1 MRIGIDV
8 GGTNTDAVL
17 MDGATVVSSTK
28 TPTTANVSEGIAKA
42 MREVIA
48 DTGIDT
54 AAIDGVMIGT
64 THFTNAVVER
74 KRLTP
79 TACIRLGLP
88 ATVCLPPMVDWPGD
102 LRELVGGEAHLAHG
116 GHEFDGREISAYQP
130 DEVRDIAAR
139 IRDAGLEAIAISS
152 VFSPVNATFE
162 EQTAD
167 IVRAA
172 IPDANITLSSEIG
185 RIGLL
190 ERENAAIMNSCLR
203 GLAARTVDG
212 FKAAL
217 DELQIRAPFYISQN
231 DGTLMNADFAK
242 EYPVLTFASGPT
254 NSMRGA
260 AFLSGLR
267 DAIVVDVGGTTT
279 DIGVLQHGFPR
290 PAALAVDIGGV
301 RTNFRMPD
309 TYSIGLGGGS
319 LISPHPLT
327 PSPIKR
333 EGELT
338 PGGSGPNSPS
348 LLVGEESGGWGQ
360 IKVGPQSVGYELTSK
375 ALVFGGDVLTATDM
389 IVAGGSETI
398 GDVGAV
404 AGLDAGLVAAVQA
417 RIMEMIA
424 IAVDRMKTSATP
436 VPVIVVGGGS
446 ILVTGDIEGASEII
460 KPDHFPVANAIG
472 AAIAQVGGECDRIF
486 SLAEMSRDDA
496 LDQAKAEASE
506 RAVNAGADPS
516 SIEIVDVEEVP
527 LAYLPGNATRIMVK
541 AIGDLVEAPPSVPT
555 MNGGK

>member
-1 MRIGIDV
+1 MRIGVDV

-17 MDGATVVSSTK
+17 MDGASVVSSTK

-42 MREVIA
+42 LRTVIEES
-48 DTGIDT
+48 GIKR

-74 KRLTP
+74 RHLTP

-88 ATVCLPPMVDWPGD
+88 ATVCLPPMVDWPDD
-102 LRELVGGEAHLAHG
+102 LRDMVGGNAHLAHG
-116 GHEFDGREISAYQP
+116 GHEFDGREISEFQP
-130 DEVRDIAAR
+130 DEVRAIAEK
-139 IRDAGLEAIAISS
+139 IRDAGLDAIAISS

-162 EQTAD
+162 EQSAE
-167 IVRAA
+167 IVRSV
-172 IPDANITLSSEIG
+172 IPGANITLSSEIG

-203 GLAARTVDG
+203 QLAARTVDG

-217 DELQIRAPFYISQN
+217 DELQITAPFYISQN

-290 PAALAVDIGGV
+290 VAALAVDIGGV

-319 LISPHPLT
+319 IIFPHPKSLPAGSVST
-327 PSPIKR
+327 RPHK
-333 EGELT
+333 EGGT
-338 PGGSGPNSPS
+338 STTTDSPS
-348 LLVGEESGGWGQ
+348 SLWGR
-360 IKVGPQSVGYELTSK
+360 GPG
-375 ALVFGGDVLTATDM
+375 
-389 IVAGGSETI
+389 
-398 GDVGAV
+398 
-404 AGLDAGLVAAVQA
+404 
-417 RIMEMIA
+417 
-424 IAVDRMKTSATP
+424 
-436 VPVIVVGGGS
+436 VGGPARRS
-446 ILVTGDIEGASEII
+446 TQRRLRTHRKGAGFRRRYL
-460 KPDHFPVANAIG
+460 DRDR
-472 AAIAQVGGECDRIF
+472 CDRGWR
-486 SLAEMSRDDA
+486 LAR
-496 LDQAKAEASE
+496 
-506 RAVNAGADPS
+506 
-516 SIEIVDVEEVP
+516 
-527 LAYLPGNATRIMVK
+527 YW
-541 AIGDLVEAPPSVPT
+541 
-555 MNGGK
+555 

>member
-1 MRIGIDV
+1 MRIGVDV

-17 MDGATVVSSTK
+17 MDGAQVISSNK
-28 TPTTANVSEGIAKA
+28 TPTTANVSEGIATA
-42 MREVIA
+42 LRQVIA
-48 DTGIDT
+48 DSSIE
-54 AAIDGVMIGT
+54 AANIDGVMIGT

-74 KRLTP
+74 KHLTP

-88 ATVCLPPMVDWPGD
+88 ATVCLPPMVDWPDD
-102 LRELVGGEAHLAHG
+102 LRDIVGGNAHLAHG

-130 DEVRDIAAR
+130 DEVRDIAIK
-139 IRDAGLEAIAISS
+139 IRDAGLNAIAISS

-162 EQTAD
+162 EQSAD
-167 IVRAA
+167 IVREV

-203 GLAARTVDG
+203 QLAARTVDG

-217 DELQIRAPFYISQN
+217 DELQITAPFYISQN

-290 PAALAVDIGGV
+290 VAALAVDIGGV

-319 LISPHPLT
+319 LVSPHPPA
-327 PSPIKR
+327 PSPTRR
-333 EGELT
+333 EGEADSVTEVPPSSWETSPVRRGTEGAFDL
-338 PGGSGPNSPS
+338 GRGP
-348 LLVGEESGGWGQ
+348 
-360 IKVGPQSVGYELTSK
+360 IKVGPRSVGYELTEK
-375 ALVFGGDVLTATDM
+375 ALVFGGDILTATDV
-389 IVAGGSETI
+389 IVAGGGEDI
-398 GDVGAV
+398 GDASAV
-404 AGLDAGLVAAVQA
+404 AGLDSGLVDAVKA

-446 ILVTGDIEGASEII
+446 ILVTDEIDGASEII

-486 SLAEMSRDDA
+486 SLADLSRDEA
-496 LDQAKAEASE
+496 LDQAKAEASD
-506 RAVNAGADPS
+506 RAINAGANAD

-541 AIGDLVEAPPSVPT
+541 AIGDLVEAS
-555 MNGGK
+555 

>member
-1 MRIGIDV
+1 
-8 GGTNTDAVL
+8 
-17 MDGATVVSSTK
+17 MDGAAVLSSTK

-42 MREVIA
+42 LRTVIA
-48 DTGIDT
+48 DSGIDT
-54 AAIDGVMIGT
+54 AEIAGVMIGT

-74 KRLTP
+74 KHLRP

-88 ATVCLPPMVDWPGD
+88 ATVCLPPMVDWPQD
-102 LRELVGGEAHLAHG
+102 LRQLLGGNVHLAHG
-116 GHEFDGREISAYQP
+116 GHEFDGREISAFEP
-130 DEVRDIAAR
+130 DEVRAIAEQ
-139 IRDAGLEAIAISS
+139 IRAAGLNAIAISS
-152 VFSPVNATFE
+152 VFSPVNSTFE
-162 EQTAD
+162 EQSAD
-167 IVRAA
+167 IVRSV

-203 GLAARTVDG
+203 QLAARTVDG

-217 DELQIRAPFYISQN
+217 DELHISAPYYISQN

-260 AFLSGLR
+260 AFLSGLK
-267 DAIVVDVGGTTT
+267 DAIVVDIGGTTT

-290 PAALAVDIGGV
+290 VAALAVDIGGL

-319 LISPHPLT
+319 LISPQPL
-327 PSPIKR
+327 
-333 EGELT
+333 
-338 PGGSGPNSPS
+338 
-348 LLVGEESGGWGQ
+348 
-360 IKVGPQSVGYELTSK
+360 KVGPRSVGYELTEK
-375 ALVFGGDVLTATDM
+375 ALVFGGDVLTTTDI
-389 IVAGGSETI
+389 IVAAGWEDI
-398 GDVGAV
+398 GDKRAV
-404 AGLDAGLVAAVQA
+404 AALDSGLVAAVQA
-417 RIMEMIA
+417 RIMQMIA
-424 IAVDRMKTSATP
+424 IAVDRMKTSARP

-446 ILVTGDIEGASEII
+446 ILVTGAIEGASEII

-486 SLAEMSRDDA
+486 SLAELSRDEA
-496 LDQAKAEASE
+496 LGQAKTEASA
-506 RAVNAGADPS
+506 RAVKAGADAAS
-516 SIEIVDVEEVP
+516 LEIVDVEEVP

-541 AIGDLVEAPPSVPT
+541 AAGDLKGALAAVPA
-555 MNGGK
+555 MNGGQ